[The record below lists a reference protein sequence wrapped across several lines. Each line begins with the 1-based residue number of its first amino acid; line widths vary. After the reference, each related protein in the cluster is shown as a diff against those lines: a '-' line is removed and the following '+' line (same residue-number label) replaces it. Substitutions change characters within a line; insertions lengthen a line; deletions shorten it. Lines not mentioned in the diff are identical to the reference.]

1 MVVDGKPC
9 AVAAGEAVFVPTGA
23 FHSTLNTGWEP
34 LSLLAIYGPA
44 VAEEALRGLPDFVEV
59 APGESPR
66 LVRAGAHPPGGVQ
79 DGRRKRRPAVAIP
92 LVSRPHARHL

>member
-44 VAEEALRGLPDFVEV
+44 GGEEALRGLPDYVEV
-59 APGESPR
+59 AAGKTARPVGARAATGISP
-66 LVRAGAHPPGGVQ
+66 P
-79 DGRRKRRPAVAIP
+79 
-92 LVSRPHARHL
+92 RPHPFANPQINTTRLGHTRRMAP